1 MMVKMKKLTILSQN
15 KDGSNLVSN
24 DSLVAIVD
32 TVVKL
37 IDTEVVT

>member
-1 MMVKMKKLTILSQN
+1 MMVKMKKLVILSQN
-15 KDGSNLVSN
+15 KDGSELVSN
-24 DSLVAIVD
+24 DSLLVIVD

>member
-15 KDGSNLVSN
+15 KDGSELVSN
-24 DSLVAIVD
+24 DPFLVIVD
-32 TVVKL
+32 TVVKF